1 MKIGRKIPLAIGI
14 MLIFGVILT
23 TSSVTLNSV
32 EGQSPQEEASQSIRG
47 AITETGEFVGNA
59 SEKVATSETAGTLVN
74 ETSEVLGNA
83 TVETQ
88 KFFSPNSN

>member
-1 MKIGRKIPLAIGI
+1 MRIGRRIPTTIGI
-14 MLIFGVILT
+14 TLIFGVILT
-23 TSSVTLNSV
+23 TSSVTLELV
-32 EGQSPQEEASQSIRG
+32 EGQSPQEKASQSIRG

-59 SEKVATSETAGTLVN
+59 TEKVATSETAKTMVN

-88 KFFSPNSN
+88 KFFSPNNN